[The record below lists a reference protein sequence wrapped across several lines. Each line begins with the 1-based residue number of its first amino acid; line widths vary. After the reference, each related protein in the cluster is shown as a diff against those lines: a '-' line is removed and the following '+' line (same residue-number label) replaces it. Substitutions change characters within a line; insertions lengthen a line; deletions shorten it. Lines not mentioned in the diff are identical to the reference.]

1 MTASRRVLRI
11 TLMLAVL
18 AAPFA
23 VEGQTVGKL
32 YRIGFLWDSPG
43 VFPDAIEA
51 FRQGVRETATA
62 LGLRIRPDV
71 LTRADEIIE

>member
-11 TLMLAVL
+11 TLMLAV
-18 AAPFA
+18 PFA
-23 VEGQTVGKL
+23 VEGQAVGKL